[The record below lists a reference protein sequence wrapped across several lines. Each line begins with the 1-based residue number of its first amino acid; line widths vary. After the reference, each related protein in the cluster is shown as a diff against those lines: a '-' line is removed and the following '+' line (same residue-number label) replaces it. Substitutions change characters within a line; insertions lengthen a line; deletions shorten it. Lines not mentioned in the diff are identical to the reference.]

1 MFQYSVILG
10 NVGQCSDRY
19 MTCGYGRPFELPEL
33 FERVASIPGVTGIE
47 YIGNW
52 HLSDKTVHQIAE
64 LQKQYGF
71 RAVAIIPDHFGTPIW
86 SKGAFTAPDAK
97 VRKAAVEETVR
108 MAELAREIGCP
119 MLSLWNGQDGYDYPL
134 QADYTDAA
142 RWLADG
148 LGECCARIPDQKIS
162 LEYKPKEP
170 RNHCF
175 LPNVWAAL
183 TLIAESG
190 AKNMGVTIDVGHS
203 LEAYENVS
211 EAACAAMSRGRLF
224 HFHMNDNWRL
234 WDDDMIAGSVH
245 TIEFIE
251 LFYWLRKLGYSGYI
265 STDQYPYRENS
276 RDAVAQTVKWM
287 QTFEKI
293 TERID
298 SQQMQEL
305 LDRNDAVASNEL
317 LRRLMFGW
325 LEP

>member
-1 MFQYSVILG
+1 MQNLPEYDMMTPDEIVKNMRMRCTVLFSASGRSRKEEGKAPRIDSFCRREFMFQYSVILG

-162 LEYKPKEP
+162 
-170 RNHCF
+170 
-175 LPNVWAAL
+175 
-183 TLIAESG
+183 AESLFP
-190 AKNMGVTIDVGHS
+190 AKRMGSAYAHRRIRREEHGRNDRRRPFSGGIRKRFGGRLCRDVARQAVPFPYERQ
-203 LEAYENVS
+203 LEAL
-211 EAACAAMSRGRLF
+211 GRRY
-224 HFHMNDNWRL
+224 D
-234 WDDDMIAGSVH
+234 
-245 TIEFIE
+245 
-251 LFYWLRKLGYSGYI
+251 
-265 STDQYPYRENS
+265 
-276 RDAVAQTVKWM
+276 
-287 QTFEKI
+287 
-293 TERID
+293 
-298 SQQMQEL
+298 
-305 LDRNDAVASNEL
+305 
-317 LRRLMFGW
+317 RRLRSYDRVY
-325 LEP
+325 